1 VLVGLALAAIV
12 RRPIVPSGP
21 EAVRGPRVFR
31 TGGAPMVRE
40 IAGTLA
46 DTGFIARAQA
56 GGWDIDGRPAEP
68 ATADALG
75 DLCDA
80 LVRLRA
86 VDTFR
91 PRDQAT
97 YGLDRP
103 RGTVTLRTARGT
115 RRLVLGDLNAAGSA
129 VYARRDADPRVMQ
142 VGTQLLSQL
151 ERVLYHRD
159 RSRPRDAGPRE

>member
-1 VLVGLALAAIV
+1 MLVGVALAALV
-12 RRPIVPSGP
+12 RRPVVPAGL

-31 TGGAPMVRE
+31 AGGTPRVRE
-40 IAGTLA
+40 IAATLA
-46 DTGFIARAQA
+46 DTGFVARARA
-56 GGWDIDGRPAEP
+56 DGWEIDGRPAEP
-68 ATADALG
+68 ATADALR

-86 VDTFR
+86 VDAFR
-91 PRDQAT
+91 PRDRAT

-103 RGTVTLRTARGT
+103 RGTITLHTARGT

-159 RSRPRDAGPRE
+159 RSRPRDTGPRG